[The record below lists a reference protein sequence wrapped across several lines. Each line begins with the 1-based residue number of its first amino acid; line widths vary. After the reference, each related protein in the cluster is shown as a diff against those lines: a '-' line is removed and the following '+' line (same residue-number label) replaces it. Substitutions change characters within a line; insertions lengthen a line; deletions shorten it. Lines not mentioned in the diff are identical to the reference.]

1 MVTNCAVIIF
11 VGEARFEAG
20 DWGRSKRIIMGDA
33 WCLALGLDTG
43 VGIVCLALVFD
54 VNVAI
59 LLEVGAFKALMIDLL
74 FSLDIGLGIDTAVT
88 VHGAGIVTKAISL
101 LPIIF

>member
-1 MVTNCAVIIF
+1 
-11 VGEARFEAG
+11 
-20 DWGRSKRIIMGDA
+20 MGDA

-74 FSLDIGLGIDTAVT
+74 FSLDIGLGIDTAVP